1 MPGMCVH
8 PPTYT
13 QHGKKKSSGLHPGIK
28 GGGQQSDKSGAL
40 QIKFDENAPLFSQN
54 RFSVN
59 AVWVG
64 ALVLAEGWGGQ
75 QPRKVITVFMTRML
89 FLTLDSL
96 PSRKPYWRYFSLVSI
111 SAGWSQAIG
120 FVSLMN
126 TMNHAC
132 LLPWASARQCQTWG
146 FPVKGAGF
154 NPPPIP
160 SPPSRT
166 AFDSLCLLIL
176 SSFVTM
182 NRFLLAYSK

>member
-1 MPGMCVH
+1 MPGMRVH
-8 PPTYT
+8 PPTHT
-13 QHGKKKSSGLHPGIK
+13 QHEKKSSGLHPGIK
-28 GGGQQSDKSGAL
+28 GGGQQSDKSGPL

-64 ALVLAEGWGGQ
+64 ALVLAEGWGGK

-111 SAGWSQAIG
+111 SAGWREEIG

-126 TMNHAC
+126 TMNHTC

-146 FPVKGAGF
+146 CPAKGAGF
-154 NPPPIP
+154 NPRPIP

-166 AFDSLCLLIL
+166 AFDFLCLMIL